1 MVAKQ
6 HPFIRGLSELVP
18 HPSPLLSVSQD
29 KPEDWFDF
37 KQPSLWI
44 VIASI
49 VFNPLFWNIVARQVL
64 NLHVEKEYHNKL
76 LTKLAGGRP
85 YLGCYLLA
93 VTIFSLGILRDHL
106 FQSAL
111 AEQPNLAP
119 HPYYPTA
126 HVYVALALFLSGQ
139 ILVITSMLAL
149 GVTGTYLGDYFGIL
163 MSHRVTSFPFNV
175 VEDPMYIGS
184 TLCFFGTSIWY
195 RSPAGIAISVF
206 VFIVYQIALRY
217 EGPFTAMIY
226 SAKDKKTE
234 EATPKAAPV
243 KAPVEPVE
251 SSPNNSPAYRT
262 RSRARKVIDE

>member
-49 VFNPLFWNIVARQVL
+49 VFNPLFWNI
-64 NLHVEKEYHNKL
+64 L